1 MQRYLVQRVLR
12 ALLVTWLVGTLVFFG
27 MRSVGDPAEL
37 ILSQTLS
44 YREEDIKHLRSYL
57 RTDRP
62 LYRQYVTFV
71 TETLR
76 GDFGR
81 AFRSRT
87 PAATLI
93 FARVLPT
100 MQLAGAAL
108 LIAFIVGPTLGIIAA
123 MRPNSWVDRAMVT
136 LAVLGQSV
144 PVFWLAIML
153 IMLFA
158 VRLDWLPATGRG
170 GLDHLILPALCLST
184 FSIAS
189 VARLLR
195 STMMDVMSEDYI
207 RTAYAK
213 GLSTR
218 TTVLR
223 HALRNAALPVVT
235 VMGLQVV
242 GLLSGVI
249 IVEVV
254 FVWRGMGDLM
264 VNAILFR
271 DFPIVQGAVLIFAV
285 IAVVANLVVDIVYA
299 YIDPRVRYA

>member
-1 MQRYLVQRVLR
+1 
-12 ALLVTWLVGTLVFFG
+12 
-27 MRSVGDPAEL
+27 
-37 ILSQTLS
+37 
-44 YREEDIKHLRSYL
+44 
-57 RTDRP
+57 
-62 LYRQYVTFV
+62 
-71 TETLR
+71 
-76 GDFGR
+76 
-81 AFRSRT
+81 
-87 PAATLI
+87 
-93 FARVLPT
+93 
-100 MQLAGAAL
+100 
-108 LIAFIVGPTLGIIAA
+108 

-136 LAVLGQSV
+136 LAVAGQSV

-153 IMLFA
+153 VMVFT

-170 GLDHLILPALCLST
+170 GLDHLILPAACLST

-189 VARLLR
+189 IARLLR
-195 STMMDVMSEDYI
+195 STMMDVMSQDYI

-213 GLSTR
+213 GLTTR
-218 TTVLR
+218 TTVIR
-223 HALRNAALPVVT
+223 HALRNAGLPVIT

-285 IAVVANLVVDIVYA
+285 TAVLANFLVDLIYA

>member
-1 MQRYLVQRVLR
+1 MQKYLLQRVLR
-12 ALLVTWLVGTLVFFG
+12 ALLVIWLVGTLVFFG
-27 MRSVGDPAEL
+27 MRMIGDPAEL
-37 ILSQTLS
+37 ILSQTLA
-44 YREEDIKHLRSYL
+44 YRDQDIKDLRKYL
-57 RTDRP
+57 RTDKP

-71 TETLR
+71 AETLQ

-81 AFRSRT
+81 AFRNRT
-87 PAATLI
+87 PAAPLI

-100 MQLAGAAL
+100 LQLAGAAL
-108 LIAFIVGPTLGIIAA
+108 LIAFIVGPALGIIAA
-123 MRPNSWVDRAMVT
+123 MRPNSWVDRSMVT

-144 PVFWLAIML
+144 PVFWLAIMAV
-153 IMLFA
+153 MLFTIK
-158 VRLDWLPATGRG
+158 LDWLPATGRG
-170 GLDHLILPALCLST
+170 GLDHLILPAACLST

-189 VARLLR
+189 IARLLR
-195 STMMDVMSEDYI
+195 STMMDVMTQDYI

-213 GLSTR
+213 GLTTR

-249 IVEVV
+249 IIEVV

-285 IAVVANLVVDIVYA
+285 TAVLANLLVDIIYA